1 MTTAEF
7 IITNGASVLQPEFR
21 DSQRDES
28 VFIGLE
34 SMPLHQQIERGH
46 GKAQMELPLP
56 QPSARAVLL
65 DGSPTPTTRG
75 IDRCYYGTPT

>member
-46 GKAQMELPLP
+46 GKAQMGGKISP
-56 QPSARAVLL
+56 
-65 DGSPTPTTRG
+65 SPTPATRG
-75 IDRCYYGTPT
+75 IERCDYGTPT